1 MCPQVRR
8 DAEAK
13 PFYVPA
19 VYVREVPPAFIP
31 PPHEYTNVPTTAGC
45 CHQER
50 RQLNSIL
57 RNELITG
64 NYGLRD
70 ASSQQDKP
78 PPNRAD
84 KSSKVLAGEM
94 TPGVRR
100 NYSVIAP
107 SGPKKPVPCPRSVH
121 PLSKSLETLAE
132 EIQFQPSTLW
142 RIEQTSDYHTPS
154 PDYLIDSVEDM
165 FWRRNNSTRDANSG
179 VQRSSSFKFR
189 NFKRH
194 NNAGGDDS
202 DSVASRSL
210 ESLVDSGAEACSSS
224 SYEWDRTP
232 DDTATEVRY
241 IRPLDIS
248 CYLNAALNGF

>member
-8 DAEAK
+8 DADAK

-45 CHQER
+45 CLQER
-50 RQLNSIL
+50 RQLNSVL

-64 NYGLRD
+64 NYGMRD
-70 ASSQQDKP
+70 ASQDKAA
-78 PPNRAD
+78 NRGGD
-84 KSSKVLAGEM
+84 KSCKKVVGGEM

-107 SGPKKPVPCPRSVH
+107 AGPKKPVPCPRSVH
-121 PLSKSLETLAE
+121 QLSKSLETLAE
-132 EIQFQPSTLW
+132 EIQFTPSTLW
-142 RIEQTSDYHTPS
+142 RIEQTSDYNTPS
-154 PDYLIDSVEDM
+154 PDYLDSVEDM
-165 FWRRNNSTRDANSG
+165 FWRRNNSAREANSG

-194 NNAGGDDS
+194 NAADDS

-232 DDTATEVRY
+232 DDTATEVSNS
-241 IRPLDIS
+241 LFLCGF
-248 CYLNAALNGF
+248 CYLNCCTQLTNLL

>member
-1 MCPQVRR
+1 VRR
-8 DAEAK
+8 ETDAKA
-13 PFYVPA
+13 FYVPA

-31 PPHEYTNVPTTAGC
+31 PPHEYTNVPTTAC
-45 CHQER
+45 CQHEER
-50 RQLNSIL
+50 RQINSVL

-64 NYGLRD
+64 NYGLRE
-70 ASSQQDKP
+70 DKTA
-78 PPNRAD
+78 NRSD
-84 KSSKVLAGEM
+84 KNEM
-94 TPGVRR
+94 MRAGVRR

-107 SGPKKPVPCPRSVH
+107 AGPKKPVPCPRAVH

-132 EIQFQPSTLW
+132 EIQFAPPSTPLW

-154 PDYLIDSVEDM
+154 PDYLDRSVEDM
-165 FWRRNNSTRDANSG
+165 FRRRNNSTRAETG

-194 NNAGGDDS
+194 NAAADDS
-202 DSVASRSL
+202 DSAASRSL

-232 DDTATEVRY
+232 DDTATEVSCFFC
-241 IRPLDIS
+241 PLPTVAR
-248 CYLNAALNGF
+248 N

>member
-1 MCPQVRR
+1 LQVRR
-8 DAEAK
+8 DADAK

-45 CHQER
+45 CQHQQER
-50 RQLNSIL
+50 RQLNSVL

-64 NYGLRD
+64 NYGLMRD
-70 ASSQQDKP
+70 ASSAAQDKA
-78 PPNRAD
+78 NHRGD
-84 KSSKVLAGEM
+84 KKIVAAGEM

-107 SGPKKPVPCPRSVH
+107 AGPKKPVPCPRSVH

-132 EIQFQPSTLW
+132 EIQFQPTPPLW

-189 NFKRH
+189 NFRK
-194 NNAGGDDS
+194 NNAAEDS

-232 DDTATEVRY
+232 DDTATEVRT
-241 IRPLDIS
+241 
-248 CYLNAALNGF
+248 